1 MIWRW
6 RYFAGAAAVIG
17 YLLIS
22 HGVPPMAVIAG
33 ILGVGMFMRR
43 KRFTSSDR

>member
-6 RYFAGAAAVIG
+6 RYFAGAALVIG

-22 HGVPPMAVIAG
+22 HGVPAVAVIAG
-33 ILGVGMFMRR
+33 VLGLAMFMRR
-43 KRFTSSDR
+43 KKIAS

>member
-6 RYFAGAAAVIG
+6 RYFAGAALVIG

-22 HGVPPMAVIAG
+22 HGIPPMAVAAG
-33 ILGVGMFMRR
+33 VLGVAMFMKRR
-43 KRFTSSDR
+43 KMAG